1 MIIIGQKEVD
11 ENVISIRNRDTLET
25 VSMPLDDFIKKITLE
40 IAERGL
46 SPVKRYGKRIWTR

>member
-40 IAERGL
+40 IAER
-46 SPVKRYGKRIWTR
+46 I